1 MRGQDSQA
9 NCGPY
14 ALMNALRSL
23 GIMRT
28 REELEVLCGTTMTDG
43 TPPPKLL
50 RAIGRIDGCQPVKIR
65 ERRRDIA
72 LLRLKGALDQGRP
85 VVLVWQDS
93 EGNSGGHWVAAV
105 GMLGDRY
112 LIADAADNELVLS
125 HTVAEVAEKW
135 VDEGVYEGVVL

>member
-1 MRGQDSQA
+1 VRGQDSQA

-14 ALMNALRSL
+14 ALMNALRAI

-43 TPPPKLL
+43 TPPRKIL
-50 RAIGRIDGCQPVKIR
+50 RAVSKIEGCYPVKLR
-65 ERRRDIA
+65 EKRRDIA
-72 LLRLKGALDQGRP
+72 LLRLRGALDQGRP
-85 VVLVWQDS
+85 VVLVWHDS
-93 EGNSGGHWVAAV
+93 EGNPGGHWVAAV

-125 HTVAEVAEKW
+125 LTVDEVATYW
-135 VDEGVYEGVVL
+135 TDEGVYEGVIL